1 MWAAAA
7 MLALTAFSLLLAWR
21 KTTRLFGVCLFLF
34 VATILFRVIYLIPE
48 FMPEY
53 RIYPGMPWFCL
64 GAAILLGALWKRFPA
79 AARRAPRGVD
89 AAGLRRPVRQALVC
103 LA

>member
-1 MWAAAA
+1 M
-7 MLALTAFSLLLAWR
+7 
-21 KTTRLFGVCLFLF
+21 CLFLY
-34 VATILFRVIYLIPE
+34 VATILSRVLYLIPE

-64 GAAILLGALWKRFPA
+64 GAAIVLAAIWNEIPGEGSPRWPA
-79 AARRAPRGVD
+79 ALLVLGPGRHVG
-89 AAGLRRPVRQALVC
+89 QAVVC